1 MFTWICPECGREVP
15 PAYNECPDCAAKTAP
30 AGIAPPSPA
39 VEPAPPPPPQ
49 AAAPP
54 RQPYAPPQAVYEPP
68 RQAAARP
75 RPAGPALPTWLL
87 AVLFSLAFLG
97 LVFGVYWLVGALRG
111 SGGSSQATP
120 AASVEIPVAAPGAKT
135 NPYQKYIEISGLRF
149 AEDPKNKDK
158 TLVKF
163 VITNHADADIAGL
176 SGNVAVLGRGQK
188 AGGEALAAFSFTTSL
203 GPAESKDLTTPL
215 TTKLKP
221 YELPDWQYATADLQ
235 ITAPG
240 GASGGSPAPR

>member
-1 MFTWICPECGREVP
+1 MFTWICPQCGREVP
-15 PAYNECPDCAAKTAP
+15 PAYNDCPDCAAKTARVD
-30 AGIAPPSPA
+30 AAPPAPA
-39 VEPAPPPPPQ
+39 AEPAPPSSPT
-49 AAAPP
+49 AAPA
-54 RQPYAPPQAVYEPP
+54 RQPYTPPRAVYEPP
-68 RQAAARP
+68 PPAVARP
-75 RPAGPALPTWLL
+75 RPADPALPTWLL
-87 AVLFSLAFLG
+87 AVLFSLAVLG
-97 LVFGVYWLVGALRG
+97 LVFGGHWLVGALRG

-120 AASVEIPVAAPGAKT
+120 AASVESPVATPGAKT
-135 NPYQKYIEISGLRF
+135 SPYQKYIEISGLRF

-163 VITNHADADIAGL
+163 VITNHADADVAGL
-176 SGNVAVLGRGQK
+176 SGNVAILGRGQK

-235 ITAPG
+235 ITAPA